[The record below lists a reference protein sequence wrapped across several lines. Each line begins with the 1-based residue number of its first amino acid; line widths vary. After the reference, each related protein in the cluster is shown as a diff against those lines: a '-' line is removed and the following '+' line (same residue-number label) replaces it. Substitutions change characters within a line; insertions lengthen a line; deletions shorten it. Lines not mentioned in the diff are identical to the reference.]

1 MKGNVPIIAIGQR
14 DPQCICDHT
23 RSLHLVTAGFCLAS
37 GQAGP
42 ACSCMEFQ
50 QHPGSMF
57 TAAVSR

>member
-1 MKGNVPIIAIGQR
+1 MKGSVPIIAIGQG

-37 GQAGP
+37 GQAGQ

-50 QHPGSMF
+50 QHPWSMF
-57 TAAVSR
+57 PAGVSK